1 MSNPGKS
8 NQRRRSRDDPIASW
22 YDKSVA
28 ALSKDQEE
36 VVEIPR
42 EKVGLVIGRKGR
54 RLKEIQE
61 QTGVQVF
68 IKDNQAHLRGTSAQR
83 QKARKIIEDIL
94 NPVST
99 ENCPYKEKRLCIG
112 TTKFN

>member
-1 MSNPGKS
+1 MSSPNKG
-8 NQRRRSRDDPIASW
+8 NQRRRSRDDPSW

-28 ALSKDQEE
+28 ALTTDQEE

-42 EKVGLVIGRKGR
+42 EKVGLVIGKKGW

-61 QTGVQVF
+61 QTGVEVF

-83 QKARKIIEDIL
+83 QKAKKIIEDIL

-99 ENCPYKEKRLCIG
+99 EETVI
-112 TTKFN
+112 